1 MSAALEILAKN
12 RKIDNDVNILEMMSS
27 SNYFGITVF
36 LLPSLVT
43 GPTFMS
49 ISLLVLEL

>member
-1 MSAALEILAKN
+1 MGLESSFQIAPKN
-12 RKIDNDVNILEMMSS
+12 RPKINILEMTSS
-27 SNYFGITVF
+27 SNYFGIAVF

-43 GPTFMS
+43 GPMFMS